1 MNEKVN
7 KFDVTEE
14 TYKSVSNK
22 LPSLEEAISKKTAF
36 LGFDGIIDY
45 LYSLAKSRK
54 DCFSW
59 QKMESMEEL
68 AELIVNIAGS
78 STNIEM
84 ILKRKVS
91 GGFTSNVSKAM
102 CELGVM
108 INLIG
113 AYGFPNIDEVFQ
125 NFLKNK
131 KINLKSIINPG
142 LTVGLEFDD
151 GKIMLTD
158 FENLLNINWELIIQ
172 RVGSEEIINYCNI
185 SDIIGIGYWAPMPN
199 FERVWMGLIDQI
211 FPSTNDLKKK
221 IFLVDLADIKK
232 KNKQDILNMVDVIKK
247 LNDIIPVVL
256 SLNDQEAK
264 DICRAMDGI
273 KDIDTK
279 KNKLDS
285 FVEAGRQI
293 NKELNLSFLV
303 IHSPYFA
310 TISTPEE
317 HFLVT
322 EGFTSQP
329 CYTTSAGDH
338 FNAGMA
344 IGLSCNLSPAESI
357 LLGNAITAIFVRT
370 GFSPNFDH
378 LSLFIRDYMKYINND
393 IPTFPLKE

>member
-1 MNEKVN
+1 MRKNVHQ
-7 KFDVTEE
+7 FDVTEE
-14 TYKSVSNK
+14 TFKSIRNK
-22 LPSLEEAISKKTAF
+22 LPSLEKFISKKTAF
-36 LGFDGIIDY
+36 LGFDGVTDY

-54 DCFSW
+54 DRFNW
-59 QKMESMEEL
+59 QKMESMEDL
-68 AELIVNIAGS
+68 AKLIEKIAGS

-102 CELGVM
+102 SELGAM

-113 AYGFPNIDEVFQ
+113 AYGFPNIDEIFQ

-131 KINLKSIINPG
+131 KINIKSITNPG

-158 FENLLNINWELIIQ
+158 FENLLNINWEFILQ
-172 RVGSEEIINYCNI
+172 RVGREEIINYCNT
-185 SDIIGIGYWAPMPN
+185 SDIIGIGYWSPTPN
-199 FERVWMGLIDQI
+199 FERVWMGFIDQI

-232 KNKQDILNMVDVIKK
+232 KSKQDILKMVEVIKK
-247 LNDIIPVVL
+247 LNDVIPVVL

-264 DICRAMDGI
+264 DISIAMDGI
-273 KDIDTK
+273 KNIDIK

-285 FVEAGRQI
+285 FVEAGRKI
-293 NKELNLSFLV
+293 NKELNLSFIV
-303 IHSPYFA
+303 IHSPHFA
-310 TISTPEE
+310 TISTPDE
-317 HFLVT
+317 HFWVS

-338 FNAGMA
+338 FNAGTV

-357 LLGNAITAIFVRT
+357 LLGNAVTAIFVRT
-370 GFSPNFDH
+370 GFSPNFDQ
-378 LSLFIRDYMKYINND
+378 LSVFLRDYMKYINND